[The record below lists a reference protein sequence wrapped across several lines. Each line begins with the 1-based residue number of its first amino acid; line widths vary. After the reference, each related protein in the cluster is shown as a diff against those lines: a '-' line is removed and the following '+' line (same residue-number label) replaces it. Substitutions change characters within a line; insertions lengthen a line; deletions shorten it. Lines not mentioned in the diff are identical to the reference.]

1 MSINSFPKAVF
12 SNFITSLRTAL
23 FLPIHNRPAFFVT
36 APHFLVALLFSF
48 SCAMVLWAYWL
59 WPVDTFSI
67 YGLAS
72 YLGRSAWFYFWIAA
86 ILSVFG
92 LSNRFSRLAITLC
105 YATPLGLLAGVI
117 MTSAFQ
123 MGYIP
128 SSLGIVAIYGASY
141 LFYAT
146 SISRVIWASANA
158 ARWKAIP
165 IAGLVIAASITGS
178 FVADNAPLFEKNYEQ
193 TASNEVE
200 DTYKPVSAEA
210 IYYAQ
215 SSLMAGETAQLHTQ
229 TKGVRDTYA
238 ILGAGYAEQSVFLSE
253 VTAVKQLFADTYGAN
268 SSTITLAN
276 SRPHPTQHPLL
287 NPINLRNAVDT
298 AAQKMD
304 LEEDTL
310 VLFLT
315 SHGSPRTDCR
325 LFLRAEPLTN
335 LLI

>member
-48 SCAMVLWAYWL
+48 SCGMAVWAYWL

-72 YLGRSAWFYFWIAA
+72 YLGRSAWLYFWIAA
-86 ILSVFG
+86 ILSLFG
-92 LSNRFSRLAITLC
+92 LSNRFLRLAITLC

-117 MTSAFQ
+117 MTSVFQ

-128 SSLGIVAIYGASY
+128 SSLWIVAIYGASY

-165 IAGLVIAASITGS
+165 IVGLVIAASITGS
-178 FVADNAPLFEKNYEQ
+178 FVSDNAPLFEKNYEQ
-193 TASNEVE
+193 TASNEAE

-215 SSLMAGETAQLHTQ
+215 STLMAGETAQLHTQ
-229 TKGVRDTYA
+229 TEGVRDTYA